1 MAVPNIPFYL
11 SQANTEFPGN
21 GRASQIMSNAGLG
34 ATGLVS
40 RLAGKSNIVF
50 VKGPPTLIRTS
61 AQWRAALGFIRRKT
75 ACRHE
80 YSLGGGGS
88 WEETCVTASESTPVY
103 FRVTLVS
110 GTGYDFV
117 NLTNGAWTAFSGTY
131 RNVGT
136 KTANSQFV
144 VNVRY
149 STTMSDD
156 GLLYNGNVTIQNY

>member
-1 MAVPNIPFYL
+1 MAVPNLPFWL
-11 SQANTEFPGN
+11 SAANTEFSAN
-21 GRASQIMSNAGLG
+21 GWGSDILSKAGLG
-34 ATGLVS
+34 TTGLLGQ
-40 RLAGKSNIVF
+40 LAGKSNIVF

-61 AQWRAALGFIRRKT
+61 AQWRAALGFIRLKT
-75 ACRHE
+75 ACRHD
-80 YSLGGGGS
+80 YSLSGGGS
-88 WEETCVTASESTPVY
+88 WEETGVTASESTPVY

-110 GTGYDFV
+110 GTGYEFV
-117 NLTNGAWTAFSGTY
+117 NLINGGWTEFSGTY

-149 STTMSDD
+149 STTMSDA

>member
-1 MAVPNIPFYL
+1 MTVPAKPFWL
-11 SQANTEFPGN
+11 SAANTEFSAN
-21 GRASQIMSNAGLG
+21 GWGSDILSKAGLG
-34 ATGLVS
+34 TTGFLGQ
-40 RLAGKSNIVF
+40 LAGKSNIVF

-80 YSLGGGGS
+80 YSLGSGGS
-88 WEETCVTASESTPVY
+88 WEETGVTASESTPVY

-110 GTGYDFV
+110 GTGYEFV
-117 NLTNGAWTAFSGTY
+117 NLTNGQWTAFSETY

-136 KTANSQFV
+136 KTTNSQFV

>member
-1 MAVPNIPFYL
+1 MAVPNLPFWL
-11 SQANTEFPGN
+11 SAANAEFSAN
-21 GRASQIMSNAGLG
+21 GWGSDILSKAGLG

-40 RLAGKSNIVF
+40 RLAGMSNIVF

-61 AQWRAALGFIRRKT
+61 AQWRATLGFIRRKT
-75 ACRHE
+75 ARRHE
-80 YSLGGGGS
+80 YSLSGGGS
-88 WEETCVTASESTPVY
+88 WEETGVTASESTPVY

-110 GTGYDFV
+110 GTGYEFV
-117 NLTNGAWTAFSGTY
+117 NLTNGGWTAFDGTY

-149 STTMSDD
+149 STTMSDA

>member
-1 MAVPNIPFYL
+1 MAVPNLPFML
-11 SQANTEFPGN
+11 SQANTEFNGN
-21 GRASQIMSNAGLG
+21 GWGSDIRTKARLPAAGWL
-34 ATGLVS
+34 S
-40 RLAGKSNIVF
+40 ELAGKSNIVF

-80 YSLGGGGS
+80 YSLGSGGS
-88 WEETCVTASESTPVY
+88 WEETGVTASESTPVY

-110 GTGYDFV
+110 GTGYEFV
-117 NLTNGAWTAFSGTY
+117 KLTNGAWTAFSETY

-136 KTANSQFV
+136 KTTNSQFV

-149 STTMSDD
+149 STTMSDA
-156 GLLYNGNVTIQNY
+156 GLLYDGNVTIQNY

>member
-1 MAVPNIPFYL
+1 MAVPNLPFWL
-11 SQANTEFPGN
+11 SAANAEFSAN
-21 GRASQIMSNAGLG
+21 GWGSNILSKAGLG
-34 ATGLVS
+34 TTGLLGQ
-40 RLAGKSNIVF
+40 LAGKSNIVF

-75 ACRHE
+75 ACRHD
-80 YSLGGGGS
+80 YSLSGGGS
-88 WEETCVTASESTPVY
+88 WEETGVTASESTPVY

-110 GTGYDFV
+110 GTGYEFV
-117 NLTNGAWTAFSGTY
+117 NLTNGEWTAFSGTY

-149 STTMSDD
+149 STTMSDA